1 MREFASI
8 LSRIGPNILDIS
20 TSPSDGA
27 TTREFAVLRQAV
39 ILVGGLGTRL
49 GDRTKT
55 LPKPMLDVG
64 GRPFLDLLIDE
75 IVRYDAFEEI
85 VLLAGHRAES
95 IQARYAGTAR
105 GRSRIVVGLEQQPL
119 GTAGALI
126 HAADL
131 LQNRFLLLNGDS
143 FFDFNILDLVSRAG
157 TDLVHMALRAEVV
170 GDRFGRV
177 VLENDRVRSF
187 IAPGHGATGP
197 VNAGVYV
204 IDRSIIA
211 GITRL
216 PASLEQDIF
225 PALAASGSMGGTSY
239 RGYFIDIGIPEDF
252 ARANLELSE
261 RLRRPAVF
269 FDRDGVLNHDSGY
282 TFEASKLQWIDGAR
296 EAVKAV
302 NDAGY
307 FAFVVTNQS
316 GIARGL
322 YEESHVQALHRWMA
336 DDMAAIGA
344 HIDAFEYCP
353 DHPEG
358 TIERYRRVSDRRKP
372 GPGMI
377 TDLLGR
383 FPVNAAGSILIG
395 DKAHDLEA
403 AHAAGLQ
410 GYLFPGGNLET
421 FVNQHLQLRP
431 A

>member
-1 MREFASI
+1 
-8 LSRIGPNILDIS
+8 
-20 TSPSDGA
+20 
-27 TTREFAVLRQAV
+27 VLRQAV

-55 LPKPMLDVG
+55 TPKPMLQVG
-64 GRPFLDLLIDE
+64 GRPFLDTLIDE
-75 IVRYDAFEEI
+75 IARYNVFDEI
-85 VLLAGHRAES
+85 LLLAGHKAEG
-95 IQARYAGTAR
+95 IQARYAGTTR
-105 GRSRIVVGLEQQPL
+105 GGSRIVVALEQEPL

-126 HAADL
+126 HATDL
-131 LQNRFLLLNGDS
+131 LQDRFLLLNGDS
-143 FFDFNILDLVSRAG
+143 FFDFNVLDLVSRAG
-157 TDLVHMALRAEVV
+157 SALVHMALRADVV

-177 VLENDRVRSF
+177 VLDNDRVRSF
-187 IAPGHGATGP
+187 IAPGSRATGP

-204 IDRSIIA
+204 VDRSIIA
-211 GITRL
+211 GINHL

-225 PALAASGSMGGTSY
+225 PALAAKGAMRGTPY

-252 ARANLELSE
+252 ARADFELTE

-282 TFEASKLQWIDGAR
+282 TFETSKLRWIDGAR

-316 GIARGL
+316 GVARGL
-322 YEESHVQALHRWMA
+322 YEENDVQALHRWMA
-336 DDMAAIGA
+336 DEMAVIGA

-358 TIERYRRVSDRRKP
+358 TIEQYRRVNDRRKP

-377 TDLLGR
+377 TDLLER
-383 FPVNAAGSILIG
+383 FPVKADASILVG
-395 DKAHDLEA
+395 DKPGDLEA
-403 AHAAGLQ
+403 ARSAGLR
-410 GYLFPGGNLET
+410 GYLFSGGNLET
-421 FVNQHLQLRP
+421 FVKQHLELRR
-431 A
+431 